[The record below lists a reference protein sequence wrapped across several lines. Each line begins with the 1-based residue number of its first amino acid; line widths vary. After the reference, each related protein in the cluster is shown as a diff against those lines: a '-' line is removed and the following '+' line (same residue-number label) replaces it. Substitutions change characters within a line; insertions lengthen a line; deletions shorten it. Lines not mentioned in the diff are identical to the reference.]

1 MRPVDD
7 GFSQE
12 AEDQIRNLLAQQ
24 PRPAMPPH
32 LRDRV
37 LAAVDAEPRPA
48 APGGSAGR
56 SRTRW
61 VGLAVAAALVILA
74 GFIVVPVLR
83 DGSGS
88 RPLDSITAGGCP
100 TGQPTAAANEGEDY
114 ETVAYRTGTYYDQAG
129 LATQA
134 QALLPECSGPSLRAN
149 PAAVLAPRAARKV
162 VECIVRVAKAAKVMV
177 ADRGYYED
185 RRAVVA
191 VVEPPR
197 RVLALICRKDTSQV
211 LEDVSVP

>member
-12 AEDQIRNLLAQQ
+12 AEDQIRDLLAQQ
-24 PRPAMPPH
+24 PRPVMPPE
-32 LRDRV
+32 LRERV
-37 LAAVDAEPRPA
+37 LEAVAAEPRPEMSGPP
-48 APGGSAGR
+48 APR
-56 SRTRW
+56 RRTRW

-83 DGSGS
+83 DDSGS
-88 RPLDSITAGGCP
+88 RPLDSITASDCP
-100 TGQPTAAANEGEDY
+100 PGQPTGAPTGEGD
-114 ETVAYRTGTYYDQAG
+114 TVAYRTGTYYDQAG

-134 QALLPECSGPSLRAN
+134 QALLPRCGGPSLRAN
-149 PAAVLAPRAARKV
+149 PTAVMAPRAARKI

-185 RRAVVA
+185 RPAVVA

-197 RVLALICRKDTSQV
+197 RVLALICRKETSQV
-211 LEDVSVP
+211 LEDVAVP